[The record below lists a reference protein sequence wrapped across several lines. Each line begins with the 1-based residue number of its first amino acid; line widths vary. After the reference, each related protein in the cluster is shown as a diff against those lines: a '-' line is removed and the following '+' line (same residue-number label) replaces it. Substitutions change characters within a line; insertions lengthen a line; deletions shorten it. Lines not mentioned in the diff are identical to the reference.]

1 MSFPKTVTELLAVE
15 EPIIRGWITEQIGD
29 HAASND
35 PGDQFEFE
43 FSGLAD
49 GDTLYYDGNAFEWK
63 NTSQL
68 QIDPT
73 NNTVTVSDGKLYI
86 DDGNA
91 VNAAL
96 ITTDYSI
103 ISAEGTAVGLSLVVA
118 GTDPL
123 YRGVIKGVRSRGT
136 VGSPSVPSVDDSVF
150 SILGAIYD
158 GIDTEGTAQINFIV
172 DGSVSSDVA
181 PQRIAFMTSA
191 TTGLAR
197 AERLQIKSNGDIII
211 NNTGVASDVTI
222 KGDNDATL
230 FVLDGGSDV
239 LAFGG
244 AVDASYK
251 LKVYG
256 NIWGTGTLTIDG
268 ATTYNGAMIIDV
280 NSAEALLVRKDGDLG
295 DVFVVDTVTPKL
307 VFGVDTIQY
316 GETAGGSGGIT
327 YKDSGSSNR
336 FGLHFPGSDIVALA
350 NRASNGI
357 VQIKA
362 NTSTAGAGGELVVTT
377 FEDDIVTV
385 SHDVGKLQIKGTDV
399 TVIADQVYAAIE
411 FYTADGSSFGDD
423 VMAKIEVRSEATAQN
438 YGNIHIQ
445 TRNHGDAGSDPTW
458 MTALYLNYDGY
469 VGVRH
474 TEPAYPL
481 HVSETYTS
489 TSGTEIAT
497 YFNATV
503 NPSGNSTATYR
514 AFHGNVEVTS
524 GNTRT
529 ISIINGAQM
538 DVKHGGTN
546 TLSTSIGLSGTI
558 RIDNSGA
565 ITNATG
571 LRGNIVTNATKS
583 GNISDARAIVG
594 TTQHLGSGTITNLY
608 LLRANDDSGGGT
620 ITNTYGVYVDAI
632 TSGGTLNY
640 SIYTN
645 AGISYFGDKV
655 GILATSPSAQLH
667 VDQSSASGAV
677 PVLYLDQADVSEEMI
692 EFNTTIGVGNA
703 IEAIGGKS
711 LTTTHFIKVTLPG
724 ALTRYIPCGTIA

>member
-158 GIDTEGTAQINFIV
+158 GIDTEGTAQIDFIV

-197 AERLQIKSNGDIII
+197 VERLQIKSNGDIII
-211 NNTGVASDVTI
+211 NDTGVASDVTI

-280 NSAEALLVRKDGDLG
+280 DSANALLVRKDGAVS
-295 DVFVVDTVTPKL
+295 DVFNIDTVTPKITIDADIEFTGAQSITTDAAAL
-307 VFGVDTIQY
+307 TLAPTGNVVLAPGGSDVYIRPATGQIADLYLDTDASSSTFARITFQGHDDLGANQAY
-316 GETAGGSGGIT
+316 ARIASYIGDNTAGTEDAVLRFYTVDDGDLVISFTVYGGGT
-327 YKDSGSSNR
+327 DT
-336 FGLHFPGSDIVALA
+336 PGTFETSSDINTLDAVHSEINFFGNDDAA
-350 NRASNGI
+350 ASQEYSAIRAFI
-357 VQIKA
+357 
-362 NTSTAGAGGELVVTT
+362 
-377 FEDDIVTV
+377 
-385 SHDVGKLQIKGTDV
+385 
-399 TVIADQVYAAIE
+399 
-411 FYTADGSSFGDD
+411 
-423 VMAKIEVRSEATAQN
+423 
-438 YGNIHIQ
+438 
-445 TRNHGDAGSDPTW
+445 SDPTAAHPDGRVGLW
-458 MTALYLNYDGY
+458 VTVAGSLTEKLTVDFDVIEFHDDLQFNQASTISTTAGDLTVSPNANFNVTVDSAFGGSHAPLGVIHADQSSTTGAKPVLLVDQADLSEGFINY
-469 VGVRH
+469 VG
-474 TEPAYPL
+474 
-481 HVSETYTS
+481 TS
-489 TSGTEIAT
+489 AASAVGPISTWTT
-497 YFNATV
+497 
-503 NPSGNSTATYR
+503 GNSIQGFVR
-514 AFHGNVEVTS
+514 AE
-524 GNTRT
+524 
-529 ISIINGAQM
+529 INGAQYWM
-538 DVKHGGTN
+538 PYY
-546 TLSTSIGLSGTI
+546 
-558 RIDNSGA
+558 
-565 ITNATG
+565 
-571 LRGNIVTNATKS
+571 
-583 GNISDARAIVG
+583 DAPTA
-594 TTQHLGSGTITNLY
+594 
-608 LLRANDDSGGGT
+608 
-620 ITNTYGVYVDAI
+620 
-632 TSGGTLNY
+632 
-640 SIYTN
+640 
-645 AGISYFGDKV
+645 
-655 GILATSPSAQLH
+655 
-667 VDQSSASGAV
+667 
-677 PVLYLDQADVSEEMI
+677 
-692 EFNTTIGVGNA
+692 
-703 IEAIGGKS
+703 
-711 LTTTHFIKVTLPG
+711 
-724 ALTRYIPCGTIA
+724 